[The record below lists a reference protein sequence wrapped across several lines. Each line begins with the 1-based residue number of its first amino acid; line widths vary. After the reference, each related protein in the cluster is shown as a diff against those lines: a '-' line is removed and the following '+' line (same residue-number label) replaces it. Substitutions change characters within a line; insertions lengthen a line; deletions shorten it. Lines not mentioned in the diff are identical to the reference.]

1 MLFERNFPF
10 LEGFHL
16 KILLFLISLKI
27 VKLRGKQPKLQKRN
41 KKFIVEKK
49 VRNLTNLIYP
59 LTWINWKRLGF
70 LAQIIG

>member
-1 MLFERNFPF
+1 MLFERNFP
-10 LEGFHL
+10 LPEGFHL

>member
-59 LTWINWKRLGF
+59 LTWINWMRLGF